1 MNIVGKTRV
10 ILFLAAIMLASCGSG
25 QPTPTMGDA
34 EIMETAI
41 STVSTTL
48 AETQRVIPTNTALPL
63 PPVKPPTPTR
73 TSPPPSPTSTPLAFT
88 DSSIPLS
95 ERIVYYYNIDYHPDK
110 PIPEGAVAA
119 VAVYPAGFLAPTY
132 ADETYT
138 SDTAADLRTALEL
151 LLHDGRN
158 REREFEPEIVD
169 VTFRFG
175 HAKVLLRGE
184 YYIGEP
190 STSRDVCAP
199 FVRSRMLILLT
210 VFANP
215 AVQSAAVSLNEDTIG
230 NLCSIDVKP
239 ADYVFTRAE
248 IETYL
253 KEQTYVTPSPGPPTP
268 TLGPTSTPFVSIDP
282 SLPLPELLPNAIDLQ
297 WIIAY
302 GLPGDQFVTKIHP
315 TKDGGFILVGNEV
328 LLKLRAD
335 GFIEWQRFLGQ
346 VRALDVLET
355 HTGDF
360 ILAGDLHWIK
370 LDSQGSLLWQY
381 TFERPSYHS
390 GPILRLVEERNG
402 NIVVEAIGSRAVFN
416 ADGELQSITEYA
428 MNLDSQ
434 TYSGRIEARSGE
446 TLWTGGEY
454 WVGKADLNN
463 GWLKVFSFP
472 DTVIGPFPVPA
483 YDIEPLIFIQT
494 IADGGALVG
503 VPVYEY
509 PDPLRLNLLKF
520 SHVLISRFSGGGSVR
535 WQKVYGP
542 IDAEEYEDFHAFET
556 KSGDFI
562 VAGTFVESEGGGDV
576 WMSRLDRNGNSRWSK
591 LYGTEG
597 KDAVAVIQELSNG
610 DLIFAGQTNGIGTGD
625 QDMWILK
632 TNAQGE
638 IPNCGLALHESRGRA
653 GDISTE
659 VREAIT
665 LEGVS
670 RVERETVPSLKDG
683 QKLIDADAQVIP
695 LCLPSP

>member
-1 MNIVGKTRV
+1 
-10 ILFLAAIMLASCGSG
+10 
-25 QPTPTMGDA
+25 
-34 EIMETAI
+34 
-41 STVSTTL
+41 
-48 AETQRVIPTNTALPL
+48 
-63 PPVKPPTPTR
+63 
-73 TSPPPSPTSTPLAFT
+73 
-88 DSSIPLS
+88 
-95 ERIVYYYNIDYHPDK
+95 
-110 PIPEGAVAA
+110 
-119 VAVYPAGFLAPTY
+119 
-132 ADETYT
+132 
-138 SDTAADLRTALEL
+138 
-151 LLHDGRN
+151 
-158 REREFEPEIVD
+158 
-169 VTFRFG
+169 
-175 HAKVLLRGE
+175 
-184 YYIGEP
+184 
-190 STSRDVCAP
+190 
-199 FVRSRMLILLT
+199 
-210 VFANP
+210 
-215 AVQSAAVSLNEDTIG
+215 
-230 NLCSIDVKP
+230 
-239 ADYVFTRAE
+239 
-248 IETYL
+248 
-253 KEQTYVTPSPGPPTP
+253 
-268 TLGPTSTPFVSIDP
+268 
-282 SLPLPELLPNAIDLQ
+282 
-297 WIIAY
+297 
-302 GLPGDQFVTKIHP
+302 
-315 TKDGGFILVGNEV
+315 
-328 LLKLRAD
+328 
-335 GFIEWQRFLGQ
+335 
-346 VRALDVLET
+346 
-355 HTGDF
+355 
-360 ILAGDLHWIK
+360 
-370 LDSQGSLLWQY
+370 
-381 TFERPSYHS
+381 
-390 GPILRLVEERNG
+390 
-402 NIVVEAIGSRAVFN
+402 VVEAIGSRAVFN